1 MLVAT
6 NDLIILGSASSSATT
21 SGPGPNTITPTPFTG
36 REVEGPAPRLLPAE
50 RIDEARL
57 PDDTEDQAGGD
68 GKGRRTLG
76 PGTPP
81 A

>member
-1 MLVAT
+1 M
-6 NDLIILGSASSSATT
+6 
-21 SGPGPNTITPTPFTG
+21 
-36 REVEGPAPRLLPAE
+36 EGPAPRLLPAE

-68 GKGRRTLG
+68 GKGRRTFG
-76 PGTPP
+76 PGNPP